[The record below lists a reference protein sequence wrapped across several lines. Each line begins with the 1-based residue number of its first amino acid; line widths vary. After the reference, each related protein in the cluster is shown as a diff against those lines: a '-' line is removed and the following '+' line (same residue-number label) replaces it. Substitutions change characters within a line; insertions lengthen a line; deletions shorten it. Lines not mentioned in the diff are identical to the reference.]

1 MKIHG
6 MGVVVL
12 AVTFS
17 LSAGSSLA
25 LESPCAP
32 TKQSSTDKAPAATT
46 AGKGTAPKTDT
57 KTGTK
62 TGTKSP
68 ASKGSTGKTNAKPS
82 SK

>member
-62 TGTKSP
+62 AP